1 MSFLQE
7 QGSKL
12 VLASSSQRRVTL
24 LKQIGVECD
33 VFPVDIDESVFEN
46 EQAKTYVMRLA
57 RQKAEACH
65 AKIDDE
71 RAHLPILAADTTVVF
86 AGKIFGKPRNS
97 AHTIEMLQVLSGQT
111 HHVHTAVALMY
122 QNDLHVM
129 VSTTAVDMMSLSI
142 AQIDD
147 YVQTGEDAGKAG
159 GYAIQGLAATWI
171 KRIDGSYSGVMGLP
185 LYETASLLR
194 RIGFLK

>member
-1 MSFLQE
+1 MSFLKE
-7 QGSKL
+7 KGAGL
-12 VLASSSQRRVTL
+12 VLASS
-24 LKQIGVECD
+24 IFCD
-33 VFPVDIDESVFEN
+33 VYPVDIDESVFEN
-46 EQAKTYVMRLA
+46 EQAKSYVMRLA

-71 RAHLPILAADTTVVF
+71 RANLPILAADTTVVF
-86 AGKIFGKPRNS
+86 TGKIFGKPDNS
-97 AHTIEMLQVLSGQT
+97 AHAIEMLQVLSGQT

-122 QNDLHVM
+122 QNEMHM
-129 VSTTAVDMMSLSI
+129 AVSTTAVDMMSLSI

-159 GYAIQGLAATWI
+159 SYAIQGNAASWI

-185 LYETASLLR
+185 LYETSNLLR
-194 RIGFLK
+194 GIGFLK